1 MARKPLDISWSMLQV
16 QQAKASSKGNYKE
29 YLKNLRRANLSGKK
43 RRSGFRVKRG
53 Y

>member
-1 MARKPLDISWSMLQV
+1 MAKRPLDISWSMVQV
-16 QQAKASSKGNYKE
+16 QQAKVSSKGNYKE

-43 RRSGFRVKRG
+43 RRSGFRVRKG